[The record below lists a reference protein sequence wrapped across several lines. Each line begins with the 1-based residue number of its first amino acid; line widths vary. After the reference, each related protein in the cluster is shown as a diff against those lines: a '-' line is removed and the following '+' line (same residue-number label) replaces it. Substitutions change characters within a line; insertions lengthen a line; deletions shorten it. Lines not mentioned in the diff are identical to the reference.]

1 MKTRLN
7 FSKKHR
13 FYLVIILLIFMALC
27 VTSLFFPLPESLNYD
42 EGYHYESGV
51 EILRGTAAKRGNEDI
66 YHRNIMPA
74 SALHPLVD
82 QTIQNI
88 FPISKYLNLENKF
101 FGRFAT
107 IIISVILAI
116 YVFIW
121 SKQLY
126 GVLAGFLALILYVLD
141 PNIIGN
147 SRIITQDL
155 FGATS
160 IFIAIYYFWSFLRFG
175 SRKNL
180 VLSILTFG
188 IAQICRLTAVYLV
201 PIYIILGLGFYHREI
216 IQSIQTKHIR
226 VIQRVI
232 KRSIF
237 YILALILS
245 TILIINIGYSF
256 ERSGTQLQNYQFL
269 SHSFKQLQTY
279 PVLKSLSIP
288 IPAAYLQALDFGKY
302 KQETGFGSG
311 MPYLL
316 GQLGFIVDPVQGF
329 KIKGFPQYFLI
340 TFLYKVPIATQIF
353 IWLGFIS
360 LFLWRKQ
367 LNFWQNEAFLIIPSL
382 LYFILMSSNTAQIGI
397 RYILMIFPFLFVFA
411 SRIVTGWPAYKRP
424 YRILIIVLTLY
435 LLISNLSYFPHYIS
449 YFNELVIDRKM
460 SYQVL
465 VDSNLDWG
473 QNKNYLQD
481 YLQKHPNALFIR
493 YDGDNKLNLVIEN
506 QKVAPSQVSL
516 DNPIN
521 LLVIEANQLIG
532 ITTDSN
538 HFYWLRSS
546 RQPIDHLAY
555 SYLIFKISS
564 QDAANIFGKN

>member
-1 MKTRLN
+1 MRHKFI
-7 FSKKHR
+7 FS
-13 FYLVIILLIFMALC
+13 
-27 VTSLFFPLPESLNYD
+27 LPEYLNYD
-42 EGYHYESGV
+42 EGYHYESGL
-51 EILRGTAAKRGNEDI
+51 EILRGTSAQRGYSDI

-74 SALHPLVD
+74 SALHSLVD

-88 FPISKYLNLENKF
+88 FPISKDINLENKF

-126 GVLAGFLALILYVLD
+126 GLLAGFLALILYILD
-141 PNIIGN
+141 PNIIGH

-155 FGATS
+155 FGAAS
-160 IFIAIYYFWSFLRFG
+160 IFIAVYYFWSLLKFG
-175 SRKNL
+175 GRKNL

-188 IAQICRLTAVYLV
+188 IAQICRLTAVFLV
-201 PIYIILGLGFYHREI
+201 PIYVILSLGFYHREI
-216 IQSIQTKHIR
+216 IQSIQHKNIV
-226 VIQRVI
+226 VIQQKI

-256 ERSGTQLQNYQFL
+256 EGSGTKLGDYQFL

-340 TFLYKVPIATQIF
+340 AFLYKVPIATQIF

-367 LNFWQNEAFLIIPSL
+367 LNFWQNEAFLIIPTVLYSVFQSAEVQKLWVLGKRQEAKVKREEKYVYLTSL
-382 LYFILMSSNTAQIGI
+382 GNA
-397 RYILMIFPFLFVFA
+397 IFHL
-411 SRIVTGWPAYKRP
+411 
-424 YRILIIVLTLY
+424 
-435 LLISNLSYFPHYIS
+435 
-449 YFNELVIDRKM
+449 NE
-460 SYQVL
+460 
-465 VDSNLDWG
+465 
-473 QNKNYLQD
+473 
-481 YLQKHPNALFIR
+481 F
-493 YDGDNKLNLVIEN
+493 
-506 QKVAPSQVSL
+506 
-516 DNPIN
+516 
-521 LLVIEANQLIG
+521 
-532 ITTDSN
+532 
-538 HFYWLRSS
+538 
-546 RQPIDHLAY
+546 
-555 SYLIFKISS
+555 
-564 QDAANIFGKN
+564 

>member
-1 MKTRLN
+1 MKISFN
-7 FSKKHR
+7 SSKKHR
-13 FYLVIILLIFMALC
+13 LYLGIILVIFMVLS

-51 EILRGTAAKRGNEDI
+51 KILRGRAAQRGDEDI

-74 SALHPLVD
+74 SALPPLVD
-82 QTIQNI
+82 QTIQNL

-126 GVLAGFLALILYVLD
+126 GLLAGFLALILYILD

-155 FGATS
+155 FGAAS

-175 SRKNL
+175 GRKNL

-188 IAQICRLTAVYLV
+188 VAQICRLTAVYLV
-201 PIYIILGLGFYHREI
+201 PIYVILSVGFYHREI
-216 IQSIQTKHIR
+216 IQSIQQKNILF
-226 VIQRVI
+226 IQQGI

-245 TILIINIGYSF
+245 TMLIINIGYSF
-256 ERSGTQLQNYQFL
+256 ERSGRQLGDYQFL
-269 SHSFKQLQTY
+269 SQSFQQLQTY
-279 PVLKSLSIP
+279 PIFRYLPIP

-340 TFLYKVPIATQIF
+340 AFLYKVPIATQIF

-367 LNFWQNEAFLIIPSL
+367 LNFWQNEAFLIIPTV

-411 SRIVTGWPAYKRP
+411 SRIVTGWPAYKRA
-424 YRILIIVLTLY
+424 YRILIIVLTFY

-449 YFNELVIDRKM
+449 YFNELVIDRTM
-460 SYQVL
+460 SYQIL
-465 VDSNLDWG
+465 ADSNLDWG

-506 QKVAPSQVSL
+506 QKVAPPQVSL
-516 DNPIN
+516 GNPIN

-555 SYLIFKISS
+555 SYLIFNISS
-564 QDAANIFGKN
+564 QDAPNIFGKN

>member
-1 MKTRLN
+1 MKIR
-7 FSKKHR
+7 FKSPKKHR
-13 FYLVIILLIFMALC
+13 FYLGIILVIFLVLC
-27 VTSLFFPLPESLNYD
+27 VSSLFFPLPESLNYD
-42 EGYHYESGV
+42 EGYHYKSGV
-51 EILRGTAAKRGNEDI
+51 EILRGTAAQRGDQDI
-66 YHRNIMPA
+66 YHRNILPA
-74 SALHPLVD
+74 SALHPLAY
-82 QTIQNI
+82 QTIQNL
-88 FPISKYLNLENKF
+88 FPISKSLKLEHNF
-101 FGRFAT
+101 LGRFAT
-107 IIISVILAI
+107 IIVSVILAI

-126 GVLAGFLALILYVLD
+126 GVLAGFFALILYILD
-141 PNIIGN
+141 PNIIGH

-155 FGATS
+155 FGAAS
-160 IFIAIYYFWSFLRFG
+160 IFIAVYYFWSFLRFG
-175 SRKNL
+175 GRKNL
-180 VLSILTFG
+180 GLSILTFG

-201 PIYIILGLGFYHREI
+201 PIYIILGIGFYHRAI
-216 IQSIQTKHIR
+216 IQSIRQKNFL
-226 VIQRVI
+226 VIQQGI
-232 KRSIF
+232 KRSII

-245 TILIINIGYSF
+245 TILIINISYSF

-269 SHSFKQLQTY
+269 SQSFQQLQTY
-279 PVLKSLSIP
+279 PIFKSLPIP

-329 KIKGFPQYFLI
+329 QIKGFPQYFLI
-340 TFLYKVPIATQIF
+340 AFLYKVPLATQIF

-367 LNFWQNEAFLIIPSL
+367 LKFWQNEAFLIIPSL
-382 LYFILMSSNTAQIGI
+382 FYFILMSSNTAQIGI

-411 SRIVTGWPAYKRP
+411 SRIIISWQAYKPP
-424 YRILIIVLTLY
+424 YCILIISLTIY
-435 LLISNLSYFPHYIS
+435 LLTSNLSYFPHYIS

-460 SYQVL
+460 SYQIL
-465 VDSNLDWG
+465 ADSNLDWG

-493 YDGDNKLNLVIEN
+493 YDRQNKLNLVIEN
-506 QKVAPSQVSL
+506 QKVAPPEVSL
-516 DNPIN
+516 GNPIN

-532 ITTDSN
+532 ITTDAN

-555 SYLIFKISS
+555 SYLIFRIFPE
-564 QDAANIFGKN
+564 DAANIFGKN